1 MNCKGSLSFVLLL
14 FLMNLAWTQVPQVSI
29 NKLLAERGSSVFS
42 EVKVSNFN
50 KIVGLQFSLSWDPKV
65 ISYKGV
71 SAFGMDLNPVV
82 NFGTQEILDGTL
94 IFSWYDAT
102 LNGITLPNESV
113 VFKIEFVVTG
123 ESLSSTV
130 LKFGDDP
137 APREIVDT
145 SYKVIQGTFTHGE
158 ISVLGASSRFSYAN
172 NDHELKIY
180 PNPME
185 VYSGIEFDVETDKNV
200 IIEIIDQQ
208 GRIVNRQKNR
218 LNAGKQNILIYREE
232 IPGSGL
238 YRVLVSGENFFST
251 QNLMV
256 R

>member
-1 MNCKGSLSFVLLL
+1 MNYKGPLSFVVLL
-14 FLMNLAWTQVPQVSI
+14 FFMNLAWSQSPEVSI
-29 NKLLAERGSSVFS
+29 NKMFAERGSSVFS
-42 EVKVSNFN
+42 EVKVSHFN
-50 KIVGLQFSLSWDPKV
+50 KIVGLQFSLSWDSKV
-65 ISYKGV
+65 IAFKGV
-71 SAFGMDLNPVV
+71 SGFGMELNPAV
-82 NFGTQEILDGTL
+82 NFGTQEINEGHL

-102 LNGITLPNESV
+102 LNGITLTDETTL
-113 VFKIEFVVTG
+113 FKIEFEVTG
-123 ESLSSTV
+123 DNLSSTV

-158 ISVLGASSRFSYAN
+158 ISVLGASQRNSFFR
-172 NDHELKIY
+172 DEHELKIF
-180 PNPME
+180 PNPMD
-185 VYSGIEFDVETDKNV
+185 VYSGIEFEVETDKNV

-208 GRIVNRQKNR
+208 GRLVIRHKNR
-218 LNAGKQNILIYREE
+218 LNAGKQNIPIYREE

-238 YRVLVSGENFFST
+238 YRVMVSGENFFST

>member
-1 MNCKGSLSFVLLL
+1 MIYKGSLSFVLLL
-14 FLMNLAWTQVPQVSI
+14 FFMNFTWSQSPEVSI
-29 NKLLAERGSSVFS
+29 NKMFAERGSSVFS
-42 EVKVSNFN
+42 EVKVSHFN

-65 ISYKGV
+65 IGFKGV
-71 SAFGMDLNPVV
+71 SGFGMDLNPAV
-82 NFGTQEILDGTL
+82 NFGIQEINEGHL

-102 LNGITLPNESV
+102 LNGITLTDETTL
-113 VFKIEFVVTG
+113 FKIEFEVTG
-123 ESLSSTV
+123 DNLSSTI

-145 SYKVIQGTFTHGE
+145 SYKAIQGTFTNGE
-158 ISVLGASSRFSYAN
+158 ISVLGVSPRFSLIKN
-172 NDHELKIY
+172 EQEVKIY

-185 VYSGIEFDVETDKNV
+185 EYSGIEFEVETDKNV

-208 GRIVNRQKNR
+208 GRLVNRQKNR
-218 LNAGKQNILIYREE
+218 LNAGKQNIPIYRGE

-238 YRVLVSGENFFST
+238 YRVMVSGENFFFT